1 MLELAQTQGE
11 VVLIIKLLKGLKNAI
26 SPNYWAEKIGEKT
39 GAYDKARNS
48 KLATWASNLDG
59 WMWWLWQLGVGLIF
73 FIFIEIILNMLG
85 MTLLPWR

>member
-11 VVLIIKLLKGLKNAI
+11 VVLIIKLLKGLKNVV

-48 KLATWASNLDG
+48 KLSTWASNLDG

-73 FIFIEIILNMLG
+73 FIFIEIILNMFG
-85 MTLLPWR
+85 MTLLPW

>member
-11 VVLIIKLLKGLKNAI
+11 VVLIVKLLKGLKNAI

-48 KLATWASNLDG
+48 KLSTWASNLEG
-59 WMWWLWQLGVGLIF
+59 SMWWLWQIGVGLIF
-73 FIFIEIILNMLG
+73 FIFIERRHRRGVERFL
-85 MTLLPWR
+85 

>member
-1 MLELAQTQGE
+1 ML
-11 VVLIIKLLKGLKNAI
+11 VKLLKGLKNAV

-73 FIFIEIILNMLG
+73 FVFIEIILNMFG
-85 MTLLPWR
+85 MTLLPWG